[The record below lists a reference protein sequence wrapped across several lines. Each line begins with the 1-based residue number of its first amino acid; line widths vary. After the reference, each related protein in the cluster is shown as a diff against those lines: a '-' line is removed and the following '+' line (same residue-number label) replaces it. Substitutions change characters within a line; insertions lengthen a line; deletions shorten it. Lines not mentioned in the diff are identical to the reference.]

1 MSSRVLYISYDGMTD
16 ALGQSQVLPY
26 LCGLAQRGHQ
36 ITLISAEKPEVF
48 AAGRATVEKIVA
60 ESGIDWQPTVYTKR
74 PPIVS
79 TLKDILKIKRLALSL
94 QRRGGFDIVHCRSY
108 IAAFVGLTLKKKFGC
123 RFVFDMRGFYA
134 DERVDG
140 NIWNTKKLI
149 YRLVYDFFKRKEKV
163 FMTESD
169 AIVSL
174 TNAAKSEILQ
184 WNLPNVT
191 ADKITVIPC
200 CADVNHFD
208 YNAVNQADIDNW
220 RKKLNISP
228 NAFVLSYLGS
238 VGTWYMLPEM
248 MDFFG
253 ELLKY
258 KPNAQ
263 FLFITRDSKKMILDE
278 AERHGIGADRIIVQP
293 ATRSEVPS
301 LAMLSDASL
310 FFIKPVWS
318 KKASSPTKLAEL
330 MALGIPCLTNRGV
343 GDVDEIMSRNPQG
356 VLIDGWNSA
365 DYAAAIEKMLKLPP
379 DGRSQ
384 SRQMA
389 CEMFSLENGVA
400 AYNIVY
406 ERVKSKE

>member
-1 MSSRVLYISYDGMTD
+1 MNSRVLYISYDGMTD

-60 ESGIDWQPTVYTKR
+60 EAGIDWQPTVYTKR

-149 YRLVYDFFKRKEKV
+149 YRLVYNFFKRKEKV

-174 TNAAKSEILQ
+174 TSAAKSEIMQ
-184 WNLPNVT
+184 WNLHNVT
-191 ADKITVIPC
+191 AEKITVIPC
-200 CADVNHFD
+200 CADVSHFD
-208 YNAVNQADIDNW
+208 YNTVNQVDIDGW
-220 RKKLNISP
+220 RNKLNIAP
-228 NAFVLSYLGS
+228 DAFVLSYLGS
-238 VGTWYMLPEM
+238 VGTWYML
-248 MDFFG
+248 
-253 ELLKY
+253 
-258 KPNAQ
+258 
-263 FLFITRDSKKMILDE
+263 
-278 AERHGIGADRIIVQP
+278 
-293 ATRSEVPS
+293 
-301 LAMLSDASL
+301 
-310 FFIKPVWS
+310 
-318 KKASSPTKLAEL
+318 
-330 MALGIPCLTNRGV
+330 
-343 GDVDEIMSRNPQG
+343 
-356 VLIDGWNSA
+356 
-365 DYAAAIEKMLKLPP
+365 
-379 DGRSQ
+379 
-384 SRQMA
+384 
-389 CEMFSLENGVA
+389 
-400 AYNIVY
+400 
-406 ERVKSKE
+406 

>member
-1 MSSRVLYISYDGMTD
+1 MTD
-16 ALGQSQVLPY
+16 SLGRSQVLPY
-26 LCGLAQRGHQ
+26 LCALSEKGWR

-48 AAGRATVEKIVA
+48 AQCESEVRGIVNA
-60 ESGIDWQPTVYTKR
+60 AGIDWQPMSYTKR
-74 PPIVS
+74 PPIIS
-79 TLKDILKIKRLALSL
+79 TLLDILTIKRMAFKLAR
-94 QRRGGFDIVHCRSY
+94 QKDFGIVHCRSY
-108 IAAFVGLTLKKKFGC
+108 ISAFVGLVMKRRLGC

-134 DERVDG
+134 DERADG

-149 YRLVYDFFKRKEKV
+149 YRLVYNFFKRKEKV

-174 TNAAKSEILQ
+174 TNAAKNEILQ

-208 YNAVNQADIDNW
+208 YNTVNQADIGNW

-248 MDFFG
+248 MDFFA
-253 ELLKY
+253 ELLAVH
-258 KPNAQ
+258 PDAV
-263 FLFITRDSKKMILDE
+263 FLLITRDSMQLILDE
-278 AERHGIGADRIIVQP
+278 AARHGIGADRIIVQP
-293 ATRSEVPS
+293 ATRNEVPQ
-301 LAMLSDASL
+301 LAMLSSASL

-330 MALGIPCLTNRGV
+330 MALGIACVTNKGV
-343 GDVDEIMSRNPQG
+343 GDVDGIIESNPLG
-356 VLIDGWNSA
+356 VLVNGWTRN
-365 DYAAAIEKMLKLPP
+365 DYAEAIRKMLELPA
-379 DGRSQ
+379 DREA
-384 SRQMA
+384 SRQLA
-389 CEMFSLENGVA
+389 CEMFSLEKGAA
-400 AYNIVY
+400 AYDSIY
-406 ERVKSKE
+406 KTITH